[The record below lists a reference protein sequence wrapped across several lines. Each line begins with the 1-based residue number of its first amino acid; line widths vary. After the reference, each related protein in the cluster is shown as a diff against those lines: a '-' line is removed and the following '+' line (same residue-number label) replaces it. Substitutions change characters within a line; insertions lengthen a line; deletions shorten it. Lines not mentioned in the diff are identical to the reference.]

1 MNLNISLAL
10 HIIGIVMWT
19 GSLIVASRIIAL
31 GVNSANDN
39 SAAWLKKIFFGWTLS
54 GLALV
59 TLTGFYQLMVGGG
72 PAVYFKQGWF
82 HGKITLVIVL
92 YIVTFLFAGFLKQA
106 QKKSSTAMMIHGL
119 TGLCLILI
127 VFLTFLGR

>member
-10 HIIGIVMWT
+10 HIVGIVMWT

-39 SAAWLKKIFFGWTLS
+39 SAAWLKKIFYGWTLA

-59 TLTGFYQLMVGGG
+59 TLTGLYQLMVGGG
-72 PAVYFKQGWF
+72 PGVYFEQGWF
-82 HGKITLVIVL
+82 HGKVTLVIVL
-92 YIVTFLFAGFLKQA
+92 YIATFIFSRFLKQT
-106 QKKSSTAMMIHGL
+106 QKKASTAMMIHGL